1 MTLQCESDNQY
12 FIDAKNYAQG
22 MIDGNII
29 ANKKRRQ
36 SAERFFRDLEN
47 PKWDFR
53 SDQFDF
59 VIDLMEHTIVHQ
71 QGEALDGT
79 PLRGEP
85 LVLTAW
91 QKFCIVNILGFFN
104 AGTQLR
110 RIHEVLIMVPRKQ
123 GKTAFAAA
131 FGWALSVLEAASGSK
146 LYIVA
151 NSLKQ
156 TMEAFSFIEYNI
168 SRLGDASFRVRDNN
182 SEHSISKQ
190 FDNGDSLYIQALA
203 SDEKRLDSLNCNLLI
218 LDELHAFKS
227 AKRYKLMK
235 DATKAYRNKLLIG
248 ISTAGDI
255 PNGFLAQRVKY
266 AAKVLDQTIVADDY
280 FFFIAE
286 ADEDENGDIPDFT
299 NPKVLAQANPSAG
312 ITVAMEDLLTDAE
325 MAQNDPQTRLEF
337 FNKTLNVFTASQR
350 AYFDIEDFKQSD
362 AKYDWSLAELA
373 KLPIKWYGGADLSK
387 LHDLTAAALFGS
399 YGDVDII
406 ITHAFFPRIAAH
418 EKANQDGIPLFGWA
432 DDGWLTMSN
441 TNTVL
446 YDDIVKWFVEMRT
459 LGFTIKK
466 VGFDKKFGREFFLKM
481 RKSHFKIVDQP
492 QYYYKKSEGFRRIEV
507 KAKNRELYYLHSDAY
522 EYCVGN
528 VQAIDQVDD
537 MIKYDKIDGQSGNQ
551 RIDLFDASVFA
562 AVQRLEDLT
571 KAQNA
576 DAWLHAGEGNPRK
589 EVKNYE

>member
-1 MTLQCESDNQY
+1 MDN
-12 FIDAKNYAQG
+12 FETATAYARG
-22 MIDGNII
+22 VIDGSIP
-29 ANKKRRQ
+29 ANRLRVQAGQRFLDDLKRTDEFDIR
-36 SAERFFRDLEN
+36 AEDAN
-47 PKWDFR
+47 
-53 SDQFDF
+53 F
-59 VIDLMEHTIVHQ
+59 VIDLIENVFVHQ
-71 QGEALDGT
+71 QGEDLEGRPMRGR
-79 PLRGEP
+79 PL
-85 LVLTAW
+85 LLTDW
-91 QKFCIVNILGFFN
+91 QKFCIVNMLCFYRK
-104 AGTQLR
+104 GTDLR
-110 RIHEVLIMVPRKQ
+110 RFHEVLIMIPRKQ
-123 GKTAFAAA
+123 GKTTFAAA
-131 FGWALSVLEAASGSK
+131 LGFALSLLEARSGSK
-146 LYIVA
+146 LYVLA

-156 TMEAFSFIEYNI
+156 TMESFSLLKFNI
-168 SRLGDASFRVRDNN
+168 DRFHDSTYQIRDNN
-182 SEHSISKQ
+182 SEHSITKDFGEDGSI
-190 FDNGDSLYIQALA
+190 YIQALA
-203 SDEKRLDSLNCNLLI
+203 SDEKRLDSLNANLLI

-227 AKRYKLMK
+227 AKKYILMK
-235 DATKAYRNKLLIG
+235 NAQKAYRNKLLIG
-248 ISTAGDI
+248 ISTAGDV
-255 PNGFLAQRVKY
+255 PNGFLAQRVEY
-266 AAKVLDQTIVADDY
+266 AKKVLSGSIKDDEY
-280 FFFIAE
+280 FFFICQ
-286 ADEDENGDIPDFT
+286 ADQNEEGDVDDFT
-299 NPKVLAQANPSAG
+299 SDEVLIKSNPSVG
-312 ITVAMEDLLTDAE
+312 VSVSLDDLKRDAE

-466 VGFDKKFGREFFLKM
+466 VGFDKKFGREFFIKM

-528 VQAIDQVDD
+528 VQAIEQVDD

>member
-1 MTLQCESDNQY
+1 MDNFDIAKAYATSVVDGSILANRLRVQAGQR
-12 FIDAKNYAQG
+12 FLDDLKRTDEFDVRTEDA
-22 MIDGNII
+22 
-29 ANKKRRQ
+29 
-36 SAERFFRDLEN
+36 
-47 PKWDFR
+47 
-53 SDQFDF
+53 DF
-59 VIDLMEHTIVHQ
+59 VIDLIENVFVHQ
-71 QGEALDGT
+71 QGEDLEGRPMRGR
-79 PLRGEP
+79 PL
-85 LVLTAW
+85 LLTDW
-91 QKFCIVNILGFFN
+91 QKFCIVNMLCFYLK
-104 AGTQLR
+104 GTDLR
-110 RIHEVLIMVPRKQ
+110 RFHEVLIMIPRKQ
-123 GKTAFAAA
+123 GKTTFAAA
-131 FGWALSVLEAASGSK
+131 LGFALSLLEARSGSK
-146 LYIVA
+146 LYVLA

-156 TMEAFSFIEYNI
+156 TMESFSLLKFNVDRFHDSTYQI
-168 SRLGDASFRVRDNN
+168 RDNN
-182 SEHSISKQ
+182 SEHSITKDFGEGGSI
-190 FDNGDSLYIQALA
+190 YIQALA
-203 SDEKRLDSLNCNLLI
+203 SDEKRLDSLNANLLI

-227 AKRYKLMK
+227 AKKYILMK
-235 DATKAYRNKLLIG
+235 NAQKAYRNKLLIG

-255 PNGFLAQRVKY
+255 PNGFLAQRVEY
-266 AAKVLDQTIVADDY
+266 AKKVLSGSIKDDEY
-280 FFFIAE
+280 FFFICQ
-286 ADEDENGDIPDFT
+286 ADQNEEGDVDDFT
-299 NPKVLAQANPSAG
+299 SDEVLIKSNPSVG
-312 ITVAMEDLLTDAE
+312 VSVSLDDLKRDAE
-325 MAQNDPQTRLEF
+325 MALNDPQTRLEF

-446 YDDIVKWFVEMRT
+446 YDDIVKWFIEMRT
-459 LGFTIKK
+459 RGFDIKK

-528 VQAIDQVDD
+528 VQAIEQVDD